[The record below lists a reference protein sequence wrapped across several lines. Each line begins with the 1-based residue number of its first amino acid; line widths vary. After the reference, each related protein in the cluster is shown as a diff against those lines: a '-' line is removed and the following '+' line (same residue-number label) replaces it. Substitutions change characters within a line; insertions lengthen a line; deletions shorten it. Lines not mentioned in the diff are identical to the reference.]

1 MSQAIPAKTDQFR
14 GKLAR
19 TMLGVLLPLS
29 LAPLVILGVMAY
41 TRSRQVLISQIRTTL
56 VSIDE
61 QHQQNIAAWIESRQE
76 NVDGFYVDPA
86 YSEAVKTAAMG
97 ENSLNPEFAEARRTI
112 LGRLEE
118 LNSTTDLFNQFFLVS
133 PDGIVLVSSNP
144 TLEGLSLANSAYFDQ
159 LSAENNALAF
169 YSPEPLYSSLAFF
182 IARPHFDSDGTH
194 LATFWVMTGFSRFEM
209 LFNDTNFLG
218 IRNFVITDDKSY
230 VGMGPNIKE
239 IITGPT
245 IEPTTK
251 MADALASSEGQT
263 SNDVLEYISFDGENV
278 LSIYRPI
285 PEFHAGVVTEIPTTD
300 ILRQLQNFPFFVI
313 LITVTILVAG
323 ILIWISVRR
332 FVQPILEVATTAQY
346 FAEGDWQ
353 NRAMT
358 NRKDEIGLLA
368 YSFNQMA
375 DEISSLY
382 RSLESQVI
390 TRTQQVR
397 TAAEVAQIA
406 TSATNLDLLLEQTVK
421 LIVERFGY
429 YYAAVF
435 MLDDYKEYAIL
446 RKSYSLAGGELTH
459 QNGLRLQVGSGSII
473 GQVSS
478 SNQPYVTA
486 DVFKD
491 PLYMHLDELP
501 ATRSEA
507 GIPMS
512 IGDNLLG
519 VLDVQSHR
527 LNAFEQDSIAT
538 LQTLANQIASAL
550 QNINLLES
558 ARTDLQATSALYQ
571 ASHFIAQS
579 ETPEKVYEALISTL
593 EQVPFI
599 SALFGV
605 EIDSIT
611 SVAIIDPSRN
621 RKNLASRSFEISSD
635 EVKAIF
641 ADSASITINK
651 NESTDILPLIIQNI
665 SRELGCE
672 VFTIFSISPDEKL
685 EALLVLG
692 TADASKFSK
701 ATLEPYHS
709 MIDITQTALEKVHAL
724 ETIQHRL
731 AELETISSVGQSIS
745 TETDLFTLYE
755 IVHKQV
761 VQVMGDINFLI
772 ALYHADNDT
781 IEIPYLNEGDE
792 ISSID
797 PFPLGEGLISIVIR
811 TSQPLMIVED
821 TINRSKALGA
831 IVPETGFAKSWLG
844 VPLLLGGDPV
854 GAIVVQDIEH
864 EYRFD
869 DDNLRLMLTIATQ
882 VAIAIRNARYIE
894 SSHQR
899 AEQERKLY
907 EITNNIRKSADMR
920 VILKTTAQE
929 INAALGAQRTQ
940 INIALGTDNT
950 EFQDTI
956 EVDEEVLE

>member
-29 LAPLVILGVMAY
+29 LVPLVILGVMAY

-56 VSIDE
+56 VSINE
-61 QHQQNIAAWIESRQE
+61 QHQKNIDAWIETRQE
-76 NVDGFYVDPA
+76 KVAVFYVDPV
-86 YSEAVKTAAMG
+86 YDEAIKTAANG
-97 ENSLNPEFAEARRTI
+97 ADTTTPEFAEARRTI
-112 LGRLEE
+112 LGHLEE
-118 LNSTTDLFNQFFLVS
+118 LNSTADLFSQFFLVS

-144 TLEGLSLANSAYFDQ
+144 TLEGISLVNSAYFDQ
-159 LSAENNALAF
+159 LSAENNALAI
-169 YSPEPLYSSLAFF
+169 YSPEPFYNSLAFI

-194 LATFWVMTGFSRFEM
+194 LATFWLMTGFSRFET

-218 IRNFVITDDKSY
+218 IRNFVITDDESY
-230 VGMGPNIKE
+230 VGVGPKIKE
-239 IITGPT
+239 ISSSPI
-245 IEPTTK
+245 IEPNPN
-251 MADALASSEGQT
+251 MAEVLLSAERQN
-263 SNDVLEYISFDGENV
+263 SNDVVEYTSFDGENV
-278 LSIYRPI
+278 LSIYHPI
-285 PEFHAGVVTEIPTTD
+285 PEFNIGVVTEIPTTD
-300 ILRQLQNFPFFVI
+300 IISQLQNLPFFIV
-313 LITVTILVAG
+313 LITVTILIAG
-323 ILIWISVRR
+323 LLIWISVRR
-332 FVQPILEVATTAQY
+332 FVKPILEVATTAQY

-353 NRAMT
+353 NRAIT

-406 TSATNLDLLLEQTVK
+406 TSATNLDLLLKQTVK

-435 MLDDYKEYAIL
+435 MLDDYKEYAVL
-446 RKSYSLAGGELTH
+446 RESHSMAGGEVTH
-459 QNGLRLQVGSGSII
+459 QNELRLRVGSGSII

-486 DVFKD
+486 DVSED
-491 PLYMHLDELP
+491 PHYMHLDELP
-501 ATRSEA
+501 DTRSEV
-507 GIPMS
+507 GIPLS
-512 IGDNLLG
+512 IGDDLLG

-527 LNAFEQDSIAT
+527 LNDFEQDSIAT
-538 LQTLANQIASAL
+538 LQTLANQIASAM
-550 QNINLLES
+550 QNIKLLEA

-579 ETPEKVYEALISTL
+579 ETPEEVYETLISTL

-599 SALFGV
+599 SALFQV

-611 SVAIIDPSRN
+611 SLAIIDPSRN
-621 RKNLASRSFEISSD
+621 IKNLASRSFEISSD

-641 ADSASITINK
+641 AESASVTIDES
-651 NESTDILPLIIQNI
+651 ESTEILPLIFQNI
-665 SRELGCE
+665 FRELGCE
-672 VFTIFSISPDEKL
+672 IFTIFSISPDENL
-685 EALLVLG
+685 DALLVLG
-692 TADASKFSK
+692 TGDASKFSK

-724 ETIQHRL
+724 GTIQQRL

-781 IEIPYLNEGDE
+781 IEIPYLDEGAE

-797 PFPLGEGLISIVIR
+797 PFPLGEGLTSIVIR
-811 TSQPLMIVED
+811 TRQPLMIVED
-821 TINRSKALGA
+821 TENRSKALGA
-831 IVPETGFAKSWLG
+831 IVTESGFAKSWLG
-844 VPLLLGGDPV
+844 VPLLLGGDPI

-864 EYRFD
+864 EYRFND
-869 DDNLRLMLTIATQ
+869 DDLRLMLTIATQ
-882 VAIAIRNARYIE
+882 VAIAIRNARHIE
-894 SSHQR
+894 NSKQR
-899 AEQERKLY
+899 AEQERQLY
-907 EITNNIRKSADMR
+907 EITNNIRRSANMHA
-920 VILKTTAQE
+920 ILKTVATE
-929 INAALGAQRTQ
+929 INVALGAQRTH
-940 INIALGTDNT
+940 INIAIGTDNT
-950 EFQDTI
+950 EIQDSI
-956 EVDEEVLE
+956 EVDEETRE